1 MLHGILFL
9 VETTVYVV
17 KIFLLASSIEKQEQ
31 KNSQKTKLWHWCSFT
46 TGSANP
52 DVTSYSCKQDLI
64 LYGSSISIK
73 NGSGKL

>member
-1 MLHGILFL
+1 MLHGILLL

-17 KIFLLASSIEKQEQ
+17 KICILASSIQKQKQ
-31 KNSQKTKLWHWCSFT
+31 NSQKTKLWHWCT

-52 DVTSYSCKQDLI
+52 DVTCYSCKQDLI
-64 LYGSSISIK
+64 LCVSSISIK